1 MMVMQRWRVISGFN
15 TITAGGLREFGEQLF
30 LDRCLKLKLSK
41 IYNSLHSLS
50 IHLNLNQATQEY
62 QDSPSNILLD
72 IPCSSQATLCSNQV
86 SPTNSNQVTLCSSQV
101 SQTNYSPDIPCSNQA
116 TQCSLLRATQC
127 NQVFKCSNQAILFS
141 KGQAFQ
147 CKVAIPCQ
155 GNNRVS
161 PCSNLV
167 VSKSHQATQA
177 HNLRDTVLQV
187 DSLNKAFLV
196 RDPDSNDS
204 FITLTD

>member
-1 MMVMQRWRVISGFN
+1 M
-15 TITAGGLREFGEQLF
+15 
-30 LDRCLKLKLSK
+30 KLSK

-50 IHLNLNQATQEY
+50 IQPNLNQATQEY

-86 SPTNSNQVTLCSSQV
+86 SPTNSNQVTPCSSQV
-101 SQTNYSPDIPCSNQA
+101 SQINYSRDIPCSNQA

-127 NQVFKCSNQAILFS
+127 SNQVFRCSNQAILFS

-147 CKVAIPCQ
+147 CKVAILCQ
-155 GNNRVS
+155 VNNRVS

-167 VSKSHQATQA
+167 VSKSHQAT